1 MLGGGLLLAGLLA
14 VWLVPAALRTMPTR
28 YALRLPE
35 SLQAMALPADPTP
48 ILPTVA
54 APADAAER
62 LLVPVTAPTSV
73 PSDATATPPPS
84 PTPAP
89 LAVSQT
95 DATTPTPMP
104 TPTAVPLPTEPP
116 PPKAARLNGI
126 THKFQDW
133 NNCGPA
139 TMAMALS
146 YYGLGLSQYD
156 TAAVLKP
163 NEEDRNVGPDEM
175 AAYVN
180 DQTELGALFRTNGS
194 AETLRAFI
202 ANGIPVIIELGIE
215 PPGEF
220 RWLGWYGHYLLPVA
234 YDDVQQQ
241 FWVYDSWFG
250 TSEEPLQNA
259 DPDGRVL
266 TYAEL
271 ETLWPQFNR
280 NYVVLYSA
288 EQADLV
294 ARIIGDDMDDA
305 RMWQNNLA
313 QAQNDATAAPEN
325 AFFWFNLGTVH
336 TALGDFDSATLAY
349 DKARSIGLPWRM
361 LWYQFGPYEAY
372 YQVGRYD
379 DVVLLAD
386 RTLEERPLFEESFY
400 YRGLARMAAGDER
413 AAQADWEQAAALNPN
428 YRPPVDALAALQNGN

>member
-1 MLGGGLLLAGLLA
+1 M
-14 VWLVPAALRTMPTR
+14 WLVPAALRTIPTR

-35 SLQAMALPADPTP
+35 PLQAMALPADPTP

-54 APADAAER
+54 APAGATER
-62 LLVPVTAPTSV
+62 LLAPVSAVSASQ
-73 PSDATATPPPS
+73 SDGTATPPPS

-89 LAVSQT
+89 VAVNQT
-95 DATTPTPMP
+95 SAATSTPVP
-104 TPTAVPLPTEPP
+104 TATAVPLPTEPP
-116 PPKAARLNGI
+116 PPATARMYGI

-180 DQTELGALFRTNGS
+180 EHTDLNAIFRANGS
-194 AETLRAFI
+194 VEMLRAFI

-234 YDDVQQQ
+234 YDDIEQQ

-259 DPDGRVL
+259 DPDGRVMS
-266 TYAEL
+266 YEEL
-271 ETLWPQFNR
+271 ETGWPQFNR
-280 NYVVLYSA
+280 NYVVLFSS
-288 EQADLV
+288 EQSDTV
-294 ARIIGDDMDDA
+294 ARIIGEEMDDDT
-305 RMWQNNLA
+305 MWQNNLTRA
-313 QAQNDATAAPEN
+313 QSDAASDPEN

-336 TALGDFDSATLAY
+336 AQLGDYESAVLAY

-372 YQVGRYD
+372 YEVGRYD
-379 DVVLLAD
+379 DVILLAD

-400 YRGLARMAAGDER
+400 YRGLARMAAGDQE
-413 AAQADWEQAAALNPN
+413 AAIADWEQAAALNPN
-428 YRPPVDALAALQNGN
+428 YQPPMEALASLQRNN

>member
-1 MLGGGLLLAGLLA
+1 M
-14 VWLVPAALRTMPTR
+14 T
-28 YALRLPE
+28 RLP
-35 SLQAMALPADPTP
+35 
-48 ILPTVA
+48 
-54 APADAAER
+54 
-62 LLVPVTAPTSV
+62 
-73 PSDATATPPPS
+73 
-84 PTPAP
+84 
-89 LAVSQT
+89 
-95 DATTPTPMP
+95 
-104 TPTAVPLPTEPP
+104 
-116 PPKAARLNGI
+116 
-126 THKFQDW
+126 
-133 NNCGPA
+133 C
-139 TMAMALS
+139 
-146 YYGLGLSQYD
+146 
-156 TAAVLKP
+156 LKP

-266 TYAEL
+266 TYEEL
-271 ETLWPQFNR
+271 ESLWPQFNR
-280 NYVVLYSA
+280 NYVVLFSP
-288 EQADLV
+288 EQADQV
-294 ARIIGDDMDDA
+294 ARIIGDDMDDTQ
-305 RMWQNNLA
+305 MWQNNLA
-313 QAQNDATAAPEN
+313 KAQSDATADPEN

-336 TALGDFDSATLAY
+336 TALGDFDSAALAY

-379 DVVLLAD
+379 DVILLAD

-400 YRGLARMAAGDER
+400 YRGLAYMATGDDR
-413 AAQADWEQAAALNPN
+413 AAAADWEQAVSLNPN
-428 YRPPVDALAALQNGN
+428 YRPPADALATLQNSN